1 MLNKYTAFGLLAA
14 GLMIAPGTAFADS
27 QRQENV
33 QINTQQGRAIG
44 GSVNAQ
50 SGEALSI
57 QEQVKLRQQNAF
69 KRFGRNCPGSYST
82 QSQASTQASAQT
94 GGAIDYSDNAQ
105 ATTNVSEQNQVVV
118 SSTGCYR

>member
-1 MLNKYTAFGLLAA
+1 MLNKYAAFGLLAA
-14 GLMIAPGTAFADS
+14 GLMIAPGVAFADS
-27 QRQENV
+27 QRQNNV
-33 QINTQQGRAIG
+33 QINTQHGTAIG

-57 QEQVKLRQQNAF
+57 QEQVKLRQRNAF
-69 KRFGRNCPGSYST
+69 KRFRRHCPSSYSS

-105 ATTNVSEQNQVVV
+105 ATTSVSEQNQVVV
-118 SSTGCYR
+118 STTGCYR

>member
-14 GLMIAPGTAFADS
+14 GLMIAPSMAFADS
-27 QRQENV
+27 QRQGNV
-33 QINTQQGRAIG
+33 QITTQQGTAIG

-57 QEQVKLRQQNAF
+57 QEQVKLRQHNAF
-69 KRFGRNCPGSYST
+69 KRFRRYCPGSYST
-82 QSQASTQASAQT
+82 QSQTSTQASAQT

-105 ATTNVSEQNQVVV
+105 ATTSVSEQNQVVV
-118 SSTGCYR
+118 SSTGCSR

>member
-14 GLMIAPGTAFADS
+14 GLMIAPGAAFADS
-27 QRQENV
+27 QSQENV
-33 QINTQQGRAIG
+33 QINTQHGTAIG

-50 SGEALSI
+50 SAEALSI
-57 QEQVKLRQQNAF
+57 QEQVKLRQRNAF
-69 KRFGRNCPGSYST
+69 KRFRRHCPGTYSS
-82 QSQASTQASAQT
+82 QSQASTQASAQS

-105 ATTNVSEQNQVVV
+105 ATTTVNEQNQVVV